1 MSVKR
6 ANPHKPDAKKKKAR
20 TTPRMSNGKHPG
32 AGRPTKRTA
41 AITAKIAEAISYGL
55 CDQDA
60 VNIVKINID
69 TLWEWRKNP
78 EFSEA
83 LKSAISTRKLVRL
96 RRINAG
102 RQGWQ
107 GTAWIMERC
116 FPLEY
121 SRPEIQLNQQ
131 INLNAQA
138 PAPFPMVRVIS
149 IPDHEFGH
157 CLTKPNY
164 KQLDDGSLERI
175 EGALRILIFR
185 QSTITIEDL

>member
-1 MSVKR
+1 M
-6 ANPHKPDAKKKKAR
+6 KPK
-20 TTPRMSNGKHPG
+20 TIPPRSNGKHLG
-32 AGRPTKRTA
+32 GRPSKRTA
-41 AITAKIAEAISYGL
+41 AITKKIAEAISYGL
-55 CDQDA
+55 TYQEAADIA
-60 VNIVKINID
+60 HINND
-69 TLWEWRKNP
+69 TLSQWREIP

-96 RRINAG
+96 RRIDAG

-121 SRPEIQLNQQ
+121 SRPEVQLNQQ

-149 IPDHEFGH
+149 IPDHEFEQ

-164 KQLDDGSLERI
+164 KQVADGSLERV

-185 QSTITIEDL
+185 QSATRIEDL